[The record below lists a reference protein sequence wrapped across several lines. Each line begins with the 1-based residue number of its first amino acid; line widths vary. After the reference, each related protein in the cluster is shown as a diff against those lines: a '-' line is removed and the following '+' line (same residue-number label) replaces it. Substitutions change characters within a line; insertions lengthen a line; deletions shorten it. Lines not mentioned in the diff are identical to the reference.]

1 MKKLIF
7 LVLAVLIVACSDD
20 DSSCDVANASLVGE
34 WNQTNLGADDLPFS
48 VVFNSDF
55 TGSTQEGEETPEPF
69 TYVTTDTVL
78 TILIAGEPGTE
89 DLTADYPYE
98 FETCDQVSIFEPG
111 DDPGTEDIER
121 ILARQ

>member
-78 TILIAGEPGTE
+78 TILIAGEPGTQDE
-89 DLTADYPYE
+89 ILVLLYE
-98 FETCDQVSIFEPG
+98 FETCDEVNIYVPGEPG
-111 DDPGTEDIER
+111 TADV
-121 ILARQ
+121 LYVFARQ

>member
-34 WNQTNLGADDLPFS
+34 WNQTNLEAGEAALSF
-48 VVFNSDF
+48 VFNSDL
-55 TGSTQEGEETPEPF
+55 TGSGQEGEDTPESF

-78 TILIAGEPGTE
+78 TILIAGEPGTQDE
-89 DLTADYPYE
+89 ILVLRYE
-98 FETCDQVSIFEPG
+98 FETCDEVNIYVPGEPG
-111 DDPGTEDIER
+111 TADV
-121 ILARQ
+121 LYVFARQ

>member
-34 WNQTNLGADDLPFS
+34 WNQTNLEAGEAALSF
-48 VVFNSDF
+48 VFNSDL
-55 TGSTQEGEETPEPF
+55 TGSGQEGEDTPESF

-78 TILIAGEPGTE
+78 TILIAGEPGTQDE
-89 DLTADYPYE
+89 ILVLLYD
-98 FETCDQVSIFEPG
+98 FETCDEVNIYVPG
-111 DDPGTEDIER
+111 ETGTADV
-121 ILARQ
+121 LYVFARQ